1 MKCDKKH
8 YVTEIRPFV
17 LGETDEGELIVEA
30 QEELIGI
37 QCMKSGEWCDESAC
51 KIK

>member
-1 MKCDKKH
+1 MKCDKKY
-8 YVTEIRPFV
+8 YVIEIRSFV
-17 LGETDEGELIVEA
+17 LGETDEGEPIMEA

-37 QCMKSGEWCDESAC
+37 QCMESGEWCDESAC